1 MDIARALGIW
11 AKIQLKHIN
20 SGEEPKVHE
29 IRSKFL
35 TKQCHIK
42 INLKKEQKK
51 RKSSSDESTHEKEA
65 VKCMK
70 CGYTIS
76 SNGLKAQVCH

>member
-42 INLKKEQKK
+42 INLKKRTE
-51 RKSSSDESTHEKEA
+51 EKE
-65 VKCMK
+65 K
-70 CGYTIS
+70 
-76 SNGLKAQVCH
+76 LQ